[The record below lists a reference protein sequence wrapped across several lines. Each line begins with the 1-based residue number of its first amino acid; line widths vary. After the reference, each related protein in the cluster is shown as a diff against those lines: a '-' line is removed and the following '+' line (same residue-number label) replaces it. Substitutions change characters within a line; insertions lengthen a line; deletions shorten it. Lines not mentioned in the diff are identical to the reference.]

1 MIRVGFAPLLCIVFI
16 LLKLF
21 GAITWPWVM
30 VVSPLWIGAI
40 LIALLLIS
48 VRIMNRK
55 SKVKTNKYVDE
66 RQTQVFS
73 EDLF

>member
-1 MIRVGFAPLLCIVFI
+1 
-16 LLKLF
+16 
-21 GAITWPWVM
+21 M

-40 LIALLLIS
+40 VIALLLIS
-48 VRIMNRK
+48 VSIMNRK

>member
-1 MIRVGFAPLLCIVFI
+1 MVKIGFAPLLCIVFI
-16 LLKLF
+16 FLKLF

-40 LIALLLIS
+40 LIVLLLVS
-48 VRIMNRK
+48 VNIMNRK
-55 SKVKTNKYVDE
+55 SKSKTNKYVNE
-66 RQTQVFS
+66 GQPQVFS